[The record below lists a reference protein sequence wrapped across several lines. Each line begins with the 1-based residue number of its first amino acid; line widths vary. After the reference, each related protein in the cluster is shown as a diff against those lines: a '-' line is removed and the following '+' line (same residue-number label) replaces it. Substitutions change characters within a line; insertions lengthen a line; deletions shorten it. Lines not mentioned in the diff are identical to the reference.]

1 MRTLLAAILLT
12 GASLGSH
19 LQAQWINLKTP
30 GIPRTAD
37 GKPDLSAPAPKTP
50 DGKPDLSGTWNADR
64 RFLVNI
70 AVDLAA
76 DHKDVPMRPAALAL
90 FNQRKD
96 GALAK
101 EEPDANCLPQGVP
114 KIDAAPV
121 PWKLIQGPRQV
132 TILYEA
138 FTLFREI
145 FTDGREL
152 PKDPNPTWLG
162 YSVGHWDGDTL
173 VVESNGFNGKTWLDQ
188 AGHPTS
194 DALHVTERFRRKD
207 FGHLELEITIDDPK
221 MYTQSWTVKEN
232 PPLFADGELLEFN
245 CNENERDIRHMVV
258 P

>member
-1 MRTLLAAILLT
+1 MRTLAPFAAILLT
-12 GASLGSH
+12 GSALH
-19 LQAQWINLKTP
+19 AQWLGVRTP
-30 GIPRTAD
+30 GIPRTPD
-37 GKPDLSAPAPKTP
+37 GKPNLSAPAPKMP
-50 DGKPDLSGTWNADR
+50 DGKPDLSGLWDADR

-76 DHKDVPMRPAALAL
+76 NKIEVPMRPAGLEL

-96 GALAK
+96 GARAK

-138 FTLFREI
+138 FNLFREI

-173 VVESNGFNGKTWLDQ
+173 VVESNGFNGKTWIDQ
-188 AGHPTS
+188 MGHPAS
-194 DALHVTERFRRKD
+194 DALRVTERFRRKD
-207 FGHLELEITIDDPK
+207 FGHLEIEITIDDPK
-221 MYTQSWTVKEN
+221 MYTAPWTIKES
-232 PPLFADGELLEFN
+232 PALLADTDLLEFN
-245 CNENERDIRHMVV
+245 CNENERDIRHMVQ
-258 P
+258 

>member
-12 GASLGSH
+12 GVSLGPVLH
-19 LQAQWINLKTP
+19 AQWINLKTP

-50 DGKPDLSGTWNADR
+50 DGKPDLSGIWDADR
-64 RFLVNI
+64 SYLVNI
-70 AVDLAA
+70 AKDL
-76 DHKDVPMRPAALAL
+76 KDVPMRPEALAL

-96 GALAK
+96 GARAK

-138 FTLFREI
+138 FNLFREI

-162 YSVGHWDGDTL
+162 YSVGRWDGDTL

-207 FGHLELEITIDDPK
+207 FGHLDLEITIDDPK
-221 MYTQSWTVKEN
+221 MYTQPWTVKES
-232 PPLFADGELLEFN
+232 PRLFADGELLEFN
-245 CNENERDIRHMVV
+245 CNENERDIRHI

>member
-1 MRTLLAAILLT
+1 MRTLLAAILLI
-12 GASLGSH
+12 GVSVH
-19 LQAQWINLKTP
+19 AQWINLKTP

-50 DGKPDLSGTWNADR
+50 DGKPDLSGTWDADR
-64 RFLVNI
+64 SYLVNI
-70 AVDLAA
+70 AKDL
-76 DHKDVPMRPAALAL
+76 KDVPMRPEALAL

-96 GALAK
+96 GARAK

-121 PWKLIQGPRQV
+121 PWKLLQGPRQV

-138 FTLFREI
+138 FNLFREI

-221 MYTQSWTVKEN
+221 MYTQPWTVKES
-232 PPLFADGELLEFN
+232 PRLFADGELLEFN
-245 CNENERDIRHMVV
+245 CNENERDIRHI